1 MDTVKASIGSL
12 PSRDLNNTHKALR
25 RCWHPVARCCDISE
39 SPTGVLLLGENL
51 VVFRS
56 GDRARVFYDRCPHR
70 GYPMHKA
77 SVEAGGLRCAYHGW
91 LYASSG
97 ECTQIPALAGDTA
110 IPSRARLRQ
119 VGGVEERFGL
129 VFVCLD
135 EPLPGVTLPELPEA
149 SDTTFMAGDL
159 PVLRARSCAGLL
171 ADNFLDTAHF
181 PFVHA
186 GTFGAGEERVVGSF
200 DVRRSPVGTS
210 PGDASAVDN
219 SAGDFA
225 FSAYYEHTFAN
236 REDPAVA
243 RGERPLNQTRRLLY
257 RYVAPFHLSLRID
270 YVEAGGTNTIG
281 FFVCPETDEY
291 CRIFSTI
298 WRNDLAGDEERMRQA
313 VAFELEVLK
322 EDLLVQESM
331 ATLVLPLATASN
343 PPGTTYR
350 PAEIHTRADRTTVE
364 LRRVLADLV
373 ARSAD

>member
-1 MDTVKASIGSL
+1 MRSV
-12 PSRDLNNTHKALR
+12 PSMNLNNTHMALR
-25 RCWHPVARCCDISE
+25 RCWHPVARCGDISE

-56 GDRARVFYDRCPHR
+56 ADRVRVFYDRCAHR

-77 SVEAGGLRCAYHGW
+77 SVEAGGLRCGYHGW
-91 LYASSG
+91 LYSPSG
-97 ECTQIPALAGDTA
+97 ACTEIPALPSDTA

-135 EPLPGVTLPELPEA
+135 EPLPGITLPELPEA

-186 GTFGAGEERVVGSF
+186 GTFGAGEDKVVGRF
-200 DVRRSPVGTS
+200 DVRRSPGGSPVGE
-210 PGDASAVDN
+210 
-219 SAGDFA
+219 FA
-225 FSAYYEHTFAN
+225 FSASYEHLFAN

-270 YVEAGGTNTIG
+270 YVEAEGTNTIG

-313 VAFELEVLK
+313 VDFELEVLR
-322 EDLLVQESM
+322 EDLLIQESM
-331 ATLVLPLATASN
+331 ATLVLPLPVPGN
-343 PPGTTYR
+343 PQGAAR
-350 PAEIHTRADRTTVE
+350 HPAEIHTRADRTTVE
-364 LRRVLADLV
+364 LRRVLGELV